1 MDLRKL
7 QIHLCTEGQLGHVQH
22 SLTDREGVEGKPL
35 TSDLS
40 LLGCVY
46 TMSQYSII
54 NLVLQLL

>member
-22 SLTDREGVEGKPL
+22 SLTDREGVKGKHM
-35 TSDLS
+35 TSNLS
-40 LLGCVY
+40 LLGCIY
-46 TMSQYSII
+46 TMSKYSLV